1 MPSRIDRYRMKDG
14 VTPLAERYFNPVWQ
28 DIDLRIAELEQLR
41 LGWQEAVRQVS
52 DLGLV
57 RINEVIGGPLETV
70 NAAID
75 QMQGA
80 LAALPDLVEQSALD
94 LALAAEANARAVL
107 AEQIDLINQALASLG
122 GVDPFPAMTGQAG
135 KWLTT
140 DGETRAWDTPKVT
153 SLNKGTATAG
163 QLLGINQAG
172 AVVGLPNVVLVDTL
186 AALRALTPAGDGQ
199 WALWKDSGLY
209 LFQQAGTGID
219 DGELVIQPT
228 AGGGRWLLQAV
239 GWDMVAAMLAAD
251 LARVDELETALAA
264 ILPRLPRAPLSTTA
278 TCSATSLANLATFD
292 FTVNVPGAE
301 LGDLVV
307 VTPPS
312 LLDVR
317 LGYESVVTAS
327 GVVTI
332 RLFNPSASS
341 ASSNVGTGSWGVLV
355 MK

>member
-1 MPSRIDRYRMKDG
+1 MPSHIDRYRMKDG
-14 VTPLAERYFNPVWQ
+14 VTPLAARYFNPVWQ
-28 DIDLRIAELEQLR
+28 DIDLRLAELEQLR
-41 LGWQEAVRQVS
+41 MGWQEAVRQVS

-80 LAALPDLVEQSALD
+80 LATLPDLVEQSALD
-94 LALAAEANARAVL
+94 LALTAEANARAVL

-122 GVDPFPAMTGQAG
+122 GVDPFPDMAGQAG
-135 KWLTT
+135 KWLST
-140 DGETRAWDTPKVT
+140 DGTARAWDTPKVT

-163 QLLGINQAG
+163 QLLGISPAG

-186 AALRALTPAGDGQ
+186 ATLRALTPAGDGQ
-199 WALWKDSGLY
+199 WALWKDTGLY
-209 LFQQAGTGID
+209 LFQQAATGID
-219 DGELVIQPT
+219 DGELLIQPT

-251 LARVDELETALAA
+251 LARVDELETALAS
-264 ILPRLPRAPLSTTA
+264 ILPRAPLRTTA
-278 TCSATSLANLATFD
+278 TCSATSLASLATFD

-307 VTPPS
+307 VTPPR
-312 LLDVR
+312 LLDGR
-317 LGYESVVTAS
+317 LGYESVVIAS